1 MILRELDDG
10 ITVRRLQSDDE
21 SARWRAGFA
30 GAYQTIFSA
39 PPYLERWSPDEAE
52 AVYRRLVGTPGN
64 ITVVGTRGTS
74 QVIGFCVGVPLST
87 KAAVRH
93 ELTGLVPW
101 QHTLYLA
108 ELGVLEPYEPAG
120 LRRVLLQAMVNQI
133 DPETFSHVV
142 LRVSTANSPSSL
154 LYESVGFSDMG
165 VTTEVNWPRI
175 DGSVASDRRK
185 FMSMALSALE
195 KRTED

>member
-10 ITVRRLQSDDE
+10 TSVRRLSTDE
-21 SARWRAGFA
+21 DAQRWRAGFA

-52 AVYRRLVGTPGN
+52 AVYKRLVGTSGN
-64 ITVVGTRGTS
+64 ITVIGTRGVS
-74 QVIGFCVGVPLST
+74 QVTGFCVGVPLST
-87 KAAVRH
+87 KAAIRN

-120 LRRVLLQAMVNQI
+120 LRRTLLQAMVNEI
-133 DPETFSHVV
+133 DPDTFSHVV

-154 LYESVGFSDMG
+154 LYESVGFVDMG
-165 VTTEVNWPRI
+165 VTTEVSWPRV
-175 DGSVASDRRK
+175 DGTVASDRRK

-195 KRTED
+195 KRTGA